1 MFDSRH
7 MLHQEFDADM
17 IVVCLMSMSVYYYKK
32 VSRSFLCLKV
42 ASHYITIFVKRS
54 QCLGD
59 TCMEVI
65 ISTSSVICSA
75 FFVAYQI
82 HRLNG
87 DYYLRTKSRISLCVM
102 LHSHCASTSKFNIT
116 LYLWRRWHSHNVNKA
131 LYVYCIINAKCQ
143 KDYISGN
150 EVNLN
155 SI

>member
-1 MFDSRH
+1 

-17 IVVCLMSMSVYYYKK
+17 IVVCLMSMSVYYYYYKK

-42 ASHYITIFVKRS
+42 ASYYITIFVRRS
-54 QCLGD
+54 QCLVD

-87 DYYLRTKSRISLCVM
+87 DYFLRTKSCISPYVM
-102 LHSHCASTSKFNIT
+102 LHSHCASTSNFNIVPMAT
-116 LYLWRRWHSHNVNKA
+116 LTFTQCEQGFIRLLHLR
-131 LYVYCIINAKCQ
+131 
-143 KDYISGN
+143 
-150 EVNLN
+150 
-155 SI
+155 